1 MKKFTLVLI
10 AFIPTFGLFSFTWIN
25 QQQNEKSE
33 IVAEGLEMSEDVQ
46 TIIDNTCFG
55 CHHTDSKNE
64 KGKKKLNFDSFG
76 GDYSSIKS
84 ASKLKKIAEVVTD
97 GDMPPKKF
105 LEHYPEKAL
114 NEDQKIL
121 LSEWASAESA
131 KFLEQK

>member
-1 MKKFTLVLI
+1 MRKITLILVASVFSL
-10 AFIPTFGLFSFTWIN
+10 GLFSFNWMSH
-25 QQQNEKSE
+25 QKESNEEKLL
-33 IVAEGLEMSEDVQ
+33 EGLEMSEDVQ
-46 TIIDNTCFG
+46 TIINNSCFG
-55 CHHTDSKNE
+55 CHHTDSKND

-84 ASKLKKIAEVVTD
+84 ASKLKKIAEVVID

-131 KFLEQK
+131 KLLEQK